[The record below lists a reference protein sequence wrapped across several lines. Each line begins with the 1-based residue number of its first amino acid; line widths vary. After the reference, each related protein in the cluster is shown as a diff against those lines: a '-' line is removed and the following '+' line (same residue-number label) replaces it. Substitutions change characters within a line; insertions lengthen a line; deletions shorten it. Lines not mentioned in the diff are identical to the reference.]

1 MYAPPRIPALL
12 NQLPLVFFLLCP
24 YLQSSLS
31 IFYLFSFLPLFY
43 TFMHKPITLF
53 VGLLWASH
61 AALTQQVQPQPW
73 SKASSFE
80 TSGQAP
86 PLFPAQHQVVQGNP
100 LYTRTGNQSVL
111 LNARQGN
118 AYLLSEALP
127 VHKGEVLQV
136 EAHAHY
142 VTKANSKPLAKL
154 ATAVAATSAVAILS
168 NATKSNGNGDT
179 RLTQSKLPFLSLG
192 VALPTAL
199 IASYRKVPRAY
210 LQYALYARKESWCVP
225 RLLPYKKQL
234 KVTGKLYKPVSW

>member
-1 MYAPPRIPALL
+1 
-12 NQLPLVFFLLCP
+12 
-24 YLQSSLS
+24 
-31 IFYLFSFLPLFY
+31 
-43 TFMHKPITLF
+43 MHKPITLF